1 MPTLFIRFLTLVYVN
16 FYLEKYTMKYL
27 QNDITFIYLCSC
39 LYTYTMVVFLQY
51 MYIILI
57 QDIFVLILQITDQS
71 ILHEKA
77 GHSNYIKYHAPWN
90 FNSLVCFRVISE
102 NIFNFLHV
110 YLGQAEPL
118 FHVFTNLQP
127 LQYQLQGEG
136 GLRKESL
143 KYIIQA
149 NSLKI
154 WI

>member
-102 NIFNFLHV
+102 NIFIFFMCI
-110 YLGQAEPL
+110 QATLNLL

-136 GLRKESL
+136 VLEKRVL
-143 KYIIQA
+143 NI
-149 NSLKI
+149 
-154 WI
+154 